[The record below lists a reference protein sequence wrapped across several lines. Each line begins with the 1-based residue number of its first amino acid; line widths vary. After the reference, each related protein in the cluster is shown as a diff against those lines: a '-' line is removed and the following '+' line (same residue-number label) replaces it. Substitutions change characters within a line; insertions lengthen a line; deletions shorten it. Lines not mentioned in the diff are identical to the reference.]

1 MKKGGIDISYKVKLY
16 RKLTKRP
23 YGLAKFRVG
32 RTWYSKMVRF
42 GNDSI
47 IWHGGKYM
55 FVKQTVIIEKGA
67 GNRKVYNMNEW
78 ADYEEGYPVIYF
90 DVNNAIPLHFEGDM
104 IDKLPT
110 PRAIQSTI
118 KKEIASFEAEVMRKT
133 RSKLMLLALFTMI
146 MVLIN
151 IVIAYYTLQ
160 KVGEIAPQ
168 VSSNVNAAIQ
178 NYIAMQHNATAGVT
192 P

>member
-1 MKKGGIDISYKVKLY
+1 MRKGGINISFKVKLM

-42 GNDSI
+42 GHDSI
-47 IWHGGKYM
+47 LWNGGKYM
-55 FVKQTVIIEKGA
+55 FVKQTVIIEKEA
-67 GNRKVYNMNEW
+67 GKKKIFNVNEW

-133 RSKLMLLALFTMI
+133 RSKLMLLALFTII

-151 IVIAYYTLQ
+151 IGITYYTLS
-160 KVGEIAPQ
+160 KVNTVAPQ
-168 VSSNVNAAIQ
+168 VSELVNAAIQ
-178 NYIAMQHNATAGVT
+178 NYLAGNMTGGT

>member
-1 MKKGGIDISYKVKLY
+1 
-16 RKLTKRP
+16 
-23 YGLAKFRVG
+23 
-32 RTWYSKMVRF
+32 
-42 GNDSI
+42 
-47 IWHGGKYM
+47 M

-67 GNRKVYNMNEW
+67 GNRKVYNLNDW

-90 DVNNAIPLHFEGDM
+90 DVNNAIPLHFEGDL

-151 IVIAYYTLQ
+151 IGITYFVLQ
-160 KVGEIAPQ
+160 KIGTIAPQ
-168 VSSNVNAAIQ
+168 VSEIVNGAIQ
-178 NYIAMQHNATAGVT
+178 NYLNNPHNLTGGT